1 MNMCEMDMKLVYK
14 FLKFILGYMNT
25 NMLLKLKDG
34 GGENKIPSLAYP
46 FG

>member
-25 NMLLKLKDG
+25 NMILKLKDG
-34 GGENKIPSLAYP
+34 GEKTKSPH
-46 FG
+46 